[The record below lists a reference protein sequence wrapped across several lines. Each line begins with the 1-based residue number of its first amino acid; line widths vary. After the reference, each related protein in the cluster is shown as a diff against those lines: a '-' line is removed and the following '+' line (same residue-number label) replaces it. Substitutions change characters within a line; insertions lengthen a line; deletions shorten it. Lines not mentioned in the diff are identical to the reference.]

1 MKESLYLFLH
11 RCISFFLRTA
21 IVYVEPLL
29 QPWHKREEK
38 IFCDPIY
45 ATDILKYW
53 RSLSEDDLSILIRQ
67 TLTSDDKVF
76 ARPYIRVTGTK
87 IACADSVNF
96 KETGYTPKTCYPE
109 ITFKNGYQVYDFSRI
124 IFDRDELKEFESR
137 FKNLDEILQCDHGK
151 GEESNL
157 KLILAEIEKLN
168 IGIQKKDSQK
178 LAAYLLKVIPIFDRE
193 YRKIDETSVRLK
205 TEEGQEA
212 EKMIKKEIFLKE
224 LGKILPGLPASTLLK
239 FWKLL
244 PAFCK
249 LTGREASQ
257 E

>member
-1 MKESLYLFLH
+1 MKDLLYLFFH

-21 IVYVEPLL
+21 VVYVEPLL

-38 IFCDPIY
+38 IFCDPIS

-53 RSLSEDDLSILIRQ
+53 RGLSEECLSILIRQ
-67 TLTSDDKVF
+67 TLISEDKVF
-76 ARPYIRVTGTK
+76 ARPYIRVAGTK
-87 IACADSVNF
+87 IVCTDSSNF
-96 KETGYTPKTCYPE
+96 KETGYTPKTCYPD
-109 ITFKNGYQVYDFSRI
+109 ITFKNGHQVYDFSRI
-124 IFDRDELKEFESR
+124 VFDRDELKKFEPR
-137 FKNLDEILQCDHGK
+137 FKNLDEILQCGHGK
-151 GEESNL
+151 DEESNL

-168 IGIQKKDSQK
+168 MGIQKNDSQK
-178 LAAYLLKVIPIFDRE
+178 LATYLLKVIPLFYRE
-193 YRKIDETSVRLK
+193 YRKIDEKSVRLK
-205 TEEGQEA
+205 AEEGQEA
-212 EKMIKKEIFLKE
+212 EKVIKKEIFLEE
-224 LGKILPGLPASTLLK
+224 LGEILPGLPASTLLK

>member
-1 MKESLYLFLH
+1 MKNLLYLFFH
-11 RCISFFLRTA
+11 RCISFFLRVA
-21 IVYVEPLL
+21 LVYVEPLL

-38 IFCDPIY
+38 IFYDPIS

-53 RSLSEDDLSILIRQ
+53 SGLSEECLSILIRQ

-76 ARPYIRVTGTK
+76 ARPYIRVAGTK
-87 IACADSVNF
+87 IACTDSSNF
-96 KETGYTPKTCYPE
+96 KETGYTPKTCYPD

-124 IFDRDELKEFESR
+124 IFDRDELKKFGLR

-168 IGIQKKDSQK
+168 MRIQKNDSQK
-178 LAAYLLKVIPIFDRE
+178 LAAYLLKVIPLFDRE
-193 YRKIDETSVRLK
+193 YRKIDEKSVRLK
-205 TEEGQEA
+205 AEEGQEA
-212 EKMIKKEIFLKE
+212 EKVIKKEIFLEE
-224 LGKILPGLPASTLLK
+224 LGEILPGLPASTLLK